1 MTLVQVWD
9 LIQSGGVPMTL
20 LIFIWAGLTK
30 RIRYGYQFED
40 LERERERE
48 RVELRQEVMW
58 WRDQF
63 WTQARISD
71 KAVGAL
77 PTPGKDT

>member
-1 MTLVQVWD
+1 MTLPQLWEF
-9 LIQSGGVPMTL
+9 ISAGGVPATL

-40 LERERERE
+40 LEKERERE
-48 RVELRQEVMW
+48 RTELRQEITF
-58 WRDQF
+58 WREQF

-71 KAVGAL
+71 RAVGAL
-77 PTPGKDT
+77 PPPEARR